1 MMSGVIS
8 SWDVEPQDEKEE
20 GWPPVSEGAS

>member
-8 SWDVEPQDEKEE
+8 SWDVEPQDENEE
-20 GWPPVSEGAS
+20 GCPPVSEGAS